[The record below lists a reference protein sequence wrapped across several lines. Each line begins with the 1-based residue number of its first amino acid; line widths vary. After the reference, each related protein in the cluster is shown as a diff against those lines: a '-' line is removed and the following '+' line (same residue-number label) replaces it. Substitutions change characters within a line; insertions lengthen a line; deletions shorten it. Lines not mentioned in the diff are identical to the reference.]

1 MIMVSFR
8 IERTGQ
14 VEVRLK
20 VEGIAR
26 RFSAVVSAQTGEG
39 VSLPLP
45 SKIPKSATSCLVA
58 GFFCRL
64 FFGPSMTKEVITV
77 VTGIVETRD
86 CSVFPWGMNVI
97 RESQRRLT
105 QKHGRDGRGR
115 IALAGK
121 KRGLEEWGNKDA
133 TDCHGF
139 FVADRQQ
146 QCTRTSVRWEELVH
160 LTNLCLAVTCSA
172 Q

>member
-58 GFFCRL
+58 GFFFWQFCESFKSSQLIRSPKYRKKYRNYITIKVKL
-64 FFGPSMTKEVITV
+64 HIKILYIYLQVKFIYSEKATKFCEIFTSHLSYV
-77 VTGIVETRD
+77 VTV
-86 CSVFPWGMNVI
+86 
-97 RESQRRLT
+97 
-105 QKHGRDGRGR
+105 R
-115 IALAGK
+115 IY
-121 KRGLEEWGNKDA
+121 
-133 TDCHGF
+133 
-139 FVADRQQ
+139 
-146 QCTRTSVRWEELVH
+146 EL
-160 LTNLCLAVTCSA
+160 
-172 Q
+172 